1 MTDQTVVNFLH
12 MEDAQGHLMN
22 VVTQLDKITDDLY
35 KNVQNIL
42 SEHWF
47 DSNSGARTMFDE
59 ERSKWDVAEQQMGND
74 LHQAAQALGI
84 ANSNYQAAEDFNR
97 KLWSQA

>member
-1 MTDQTVVNFLH
+1 MSDQTVVNFLK
-12 MEDAQGHLMN
+12 MEEAQGHLLN

-47 DSNSGARTMFDE
+47 DDSSGARTMFDE
-59 ERSKWDVAEQQMGND
+59 ERATWDVAEQQMGND
-74 LHQAAQALGI
+74 LHTAAQALGI
-84 ANSNYQAAEDFNR
+84 ANSNYQAAENFNR
-97 KLWSQA
+97 KLWSQH